1 MDCIFCK
8 IVKKEIPAEVEYE
21 TDDLIVIN
29 DLNPQAPVH
38 LLVISKIHYSTLL
51 DCDDSVA
58 LGALLDGV
66 KEVARLKGFA
76 DEGFR
81 TVINTNE
88 GGGQSVFHLHL
99 HVLAGKPFSESVGPC
114 L

>member
-8 IVKKEIPAEVEYE
+8 IVNKEIPSTFEYE
-21 TDDLIVIN
+21 TENLIVIK
-29 DLNPQAPVH
+29 DLKPQAPVH
-38 LLVISKIHYSTLL
+38 LLVIPKAHFSTLL
-51 DCDDSVA
+51 DCDDTGL
-58 LGALLDGV
+58 LGTLLDGV

-88 GGGQSVFHLHL
+88 GGGQSVFHLHIHL
-99 HVLAGKPFSESVGPC
+99 LAGKSFSESVA
-114 L
+114 

>member
-8 IVKKEIPAEVEYE
+8 IVNKEIPATVEYE
-21 TDDLIVIN
+21 TENLIIIN

-38 LLVISKIHYSTLL
+38 LLVIPKVHFSTLL
-51 DCDDSVA
+51 DCDDTEL
-58 LGALLDGV
+58 LGQLLDGV
-66 KEVARLKGFA
+66 KEVARQKGFA

-88 GGGQSVFHLHL
+88 GGGQSVFHLHIHL
-99 HVLAGKPFSESVGPC
+99 LAKKAFSESVG
-114 L
+114 

>member
-8 IVKKEIPAEVEYE
+8 IVNKEIPAKIEYE
-21 TDDLIVIN
+21 TENLIVIK

-38 LLVISKIHYSTLL
+38 LLVIPKAHFSTLL
-51 DCDDSVA
+51 DCDDTEL
-58 LGALLDGV
+58 LGGLLDGV

-81 TVINTNE
+81 IVINTNE
-88 GGGQSVFHLHL
+88 GGGQSVFHLHIHL
-99 HVLAGKPFSESVGPC
+99 LARKSFSESVA
-114 L
+114 

>member
-8 IVKKEIPAEVEYE
+8 IVAKELPAEIVYE
-21 TDDLIVIN
+21 TDDLIVIY

-38 LLVISKIHYSTLL
+38 LLVIPKKHYSTLME
-51 DCDDSVA
+51 CDD
-58 LGALLDGV
+58 GALLSSLMDGV
-66 KEVARLKGFA
+66 KEVAKLKGFA

-88 GGGQSVFHLHL
+88 GGGQTVFHLHVHL
-99 HVLAGKPFSESVGPC
+99 LARKVFSEEIG
-114 L
+114 